1 MVEVP
6 LNSPRP
12 FDSIARIA
20 EALSA
25 RGRIGAGTVLEA
37 RQIRR
42 VATAGGHFAVSPNFD
57 ADVVGAARRAGLRSY
72 PGVFTPTE
80 CFAALKAG
88 ADALKIFPAEIMGPT
103 GIRALRA
110 VLPTETCVL
119 AVGGADPSNFA
130 DWAGAGANG
139 FGIGSFLYAPGR
151 SIAEVRERAEQCV
164 TAYDALNDVLIRNG
178 CGG

>member
-6 LNSPRP
+6 LNSPQP

-20 EALSA
+20 GALSA

-42 VATAGGHFAVSPNFD
+42 IALAGGHFAVSPNFD
-57 ADVVGAARRAGLRSY
+57 PAVVGAARRAGLRSY
-72 PGVFTPTE
+72 PGVFTPSE
-80 CFAALKAG
+80 CFAALEAG

-110 VLPTETCVL
+110 VLPRETCLL

-139 FGIGSFLYAPGR
+139 FGIGSFLYTPGR
-151 SIAEVRERAEQCV
+151 TVAEVRERAEQCV
-164 TAYDALNDVLIRNG
+164 AAYDALADVLTTNG
-178 CGG
+178 SDG